1 MVDPLAAAAATAQ
14 SSGELPGVEDMT
26 SAAAAAASAASAA
39 AMADGDSATAAG
51 LDGSNGLSN
60 WPNGNRAAAMASYC
74 GLPEIKP
81 LPDAEV
87 IESLRMSVPQRLH
100 RPSNMSTMTGVAESV
115 AGFEGPG
122 ISSMCA
128 DIMRG
133 RWLWI
138 GELLVHDLGKFRWVF
153 HLCYLHCCCIDLPTT
168 NDCNVTLTLNT

>member
-1 MVDPLAAAAATAQ
+1 
-14 SSGELPGVEDMT
+14 
-26 SAAAAAASAASAA
+26 
-39 AMADGDSATAAG
+39 MADGDAATAAG

-60 WPNGNRAAAMASYC
+60 WPVGNRAAALASYC
-74 GLPEIKP
+74 GLPEIEP

-115 AGFEGPG
+115 AGFEGPS

-138 GELLVHDLGKFRWVF
+138 GELLVHDLGQFRCV
-153 HLCYLHCCCIDLPTT
+153 
-168 NDCNVTLTLNT
+168 